1 MMGVIKVNHFWIP
14 MPDGARLGARLWL
27 PNGKQSYPAILEYIP
42 YRKDDYTVK
51 RDSNTIAHFA
61 KHGYACVRVDM
72 RGSGSSDGVKYD
84 EYTDQEI
91 DDGVAVIDW
100 IASQSWCNGKVG
112 TMGISW
118 GGITGMQLA
127 QRSPEALKTIITL
140 GSSDQRYYDDGGYY
154 MGCMVGQTLGWGAIM
169 FGFNSRPP
177 DPELVGDN
185 WKILWLERLEKTPH
199 YLERWLKHQ
208 HNDEYWLNNS
218 VDVNHSMIK
227 IPVYVISGHADCWP
241 NTVARLLQ
249 NLKVPIRGL
258 QGAWCHRYPHLGIP
272 GPTVDFLSDAVRWF
286 DHWLKEKE
294 TGIMDEAKYQ
304 VFLQDTVKP
313 KTYYDNR
320 PGRWIG
326 LSSWPSEQ
334 VETKCFYL
342 NQGSLSIKKI
352 PNQTMKILSP
362 QTVGQFS
369 GEYMPWFAS
378 GVAEELPGNQ
388 NIEDS
393 GSLVFDTETLEL
405 PLEILGNAAL
415 TLHLSSDQPQGLVAV
430 RLCDLWPDGSSTL
443 ITRGI
448 LNLSQRNGKSNPEA
462 MIPGE
467 VVEVMVELNHT
478 AYVVPKGHKLR
489 LAVSTSYWPIAWPA
503 PTNTCLTIYSGL
515 SLLKLPVLGKNATT
529 EALTD
534 FSKNTLEEEDPTT
547 TMREFRHNRKF
558 SFNTKQ
564 NVNVIEVKAD
574 NGKMKIKESGM
585 EMGSKSLYRFS
596 IGESDPLSAIA
607 EYEWE
612 WEYGRGTWQTKTHT
626 YTRITSDLNHFY
638 LYAVLIAWENNKQVF
653 KKVWDEKFKRDHF

>member
-1 MMGVIKVNHFWIP
+1 MGVIHSNHFWIP
-14 MPDGARLGARLWL
+14 MPDGARLGARLWM
-27 PNGKQSYPAILEYIP
+27 PDDKESYPAILEYLP

-61 KHGYACVRVDM
+61 KHGYACIRVDM
-72 RGSGSSDGVKYD
+72 RGAGSSDGFKDD

-100 IASQSWCNGKVG
+100 IASQSWCNGNVG

-118 GGITGMQLA
+118 GGITGLQLA
-127 QRSPEALKTIITL
+127 QRSPKALKTIITL
-140 GSSDQRYYDDGGYY
+140 GSTDQRYYDDGGYY

-169 FGFNSRPP
+169 FGYNSRPP

-185 WKILWLERLEKTPH
+185 WQTLWHERLEKTPH
-199 YLERWLKHQ
+199 YLERWLNHQ

-218 VDVNHSMIK
+218 VDVDYSKIK

-241 NTVARLLQ
+241 NTVPRLLK
-249 NLKVPIRGL
+249 NLDVPTRGL
-258 QGAWCHRYPHLGIP
+258 QGPWCHRYPHLGIP
-272 GPTVDFLSDAVRWF
+272 GPTVDFLSNAVRWF

-294 TGIMDEAKYQ
+294 TGVMDEAKYQ

-313 KTYYDNR
+313 KTYYDTR

-342 NQGSLSIKKI
+342 NQEGLSFKKI
-352 PNQTMKILSP
+352 PNQAMKILSP

-369 GEYMPWFAS
+369 GEYMPWFAF
-378 GVAEELPGNQ
+378 GLADELPDNQ

-393 GSLVFDTETLEL
+393 GSLVFDTEILKL
-405 PLEILGNAAL
+405 PLEILGNASI
-415 TLHLSSDQPQGLVAV
+415 TLNLSSDQPQGLVAV

-467 VVEVMVELNHT
+467 VEEVIVELNHVG
-478 AYVVPKGHKLR
+478 YIVPIGHKLR
-489 LAVSTSYWPIAWPA
+489 LAISTSYWPIAWPA
-503 PTNTCLTIYSGL
+503 PTNTCLTIYSDL
-515 SLLKLPVLGKNATT
+515 SLLKLPVLGGNVSTEVLKEFTKN
-529 EALTD
+529 
-534 FSKNTLEEEDPTT
+534 NVPEEEPTIT
-547 TMREFRHNRKF
+547 IREFNENRQS
-558 SFNTKQ
+558 SFDEKQ
-564 NVNVIEVKAD
+564 NLNILEIKAD
-574 NGKMKIKESGM
+574 NGKIRIKENGM
-585 EMGSKSLYRFS
+585 EMGSKSLHRFS
-596 IGESDPLSAIA
+596 ISELDPLSANA

-612 WEYGRGTWQTKTHT
+612 WEYGRGNWQTKT
-626 YTRITSDLNHFY
+626 YTFTKITSDLHHFY
-638 LYAVLIAWENNKQVF
+638 MHAVLIAWEGDKQVF
-653 KKVWDEKFKRDHF
+653 KRTWDEKFKRDYF